1 MESLYLNET
10 QINAELK
17 RCLKCPT
24 KPCLKACP
32 AQVSPHDFIKAAR
45 DGDFAEAAKLIETQN
60 PLGEIC
66 GLICPERFCQKACVR
81 GKIDTPVEIPALQ
94 AAIMQRART
103 EGVSAENPATKANG
117 KKVAVVGAGPAGI
130 AAAVEL
136 LRHGVAVTMYE
147 KEAKFGGALNYI
159 PQTRLP
165 RQVIEFTWKNLLQQN
180 PLFKVQFGT
189 EQKDY
194 VSLRAQGFDG
204 VVVATGTQKIR
215 TLGIEG
221 EELAVSWRKYLKTPE
236 KFKSKKVAIIGGGAV
251 AADCAI
257 TATVL
262 GAVSVEMF
270 VRRRV
275 TDMRISERERQR
287 LIEQKIAINDMTRPL
302 KIERKNNKLSL
313 ITSQTRFNNQGKL
326 EDVPQ
331 NTAKKDG
338 YDLIILALGS
348 DSAEPISELPGI
360 MYAGDVINGASTAVE
375 AVASGKKAAQTLL
388 SELLII

>member
-81 GKIDTPVEIPALQ
+81 GKIDKPIEIQALQ

-103 EGVSAENPATKANG
+103 EGVSAENTELAAVN

-136 LRHGVAVTMYE
+136 LRHGVAVTMFE
-147 KEAKFGGALNYI
+147 KANCAGGALNYI
-159 PQTRLP
+159 PSSRLP
-165 RQVIEFTWKNLLQQN
+165 HQIIDFTFKKLQQN
-180 PLFKVQFGT
+180 PLFEIKFGI

-194 VSLRAQGFDG
+194 EVLRAQGFEA
-204 VVVATGTQKIR
+204 VIVATGTQKIR

-221 EELAVSWRKYLKTPE
+221 EDYAVLWHNYLKFPN
-236 KFKSKKVAIIGGGAV
+236 KYNAKKVAIVGGGAV
-251 AADCAI
+251 AADCAV
-257 TATVL
+257 TAIEL

-287 LIEQKIAINDMTRPL
+287 LFENNILITDMTRPL
-302 KIERKNNKLSL
+302 KIKRNNNKLSL
-313 ITSQTRFNNQGKL
+313 ITSQTRFNDQGKL

-331 NTAKKDG
+331 SIVEKDG

-348 DSAEPISELPGI
+348 DSAESISELPGVV
-360 MYAGDVINGASTAVE
+360 YAGDVINGASTAVE
-375 AVASGKKAAQTLL
+375 AVASGKKAVQTLL
-388 SELLII
+388 SELLA

>member
-1 MESLYLNET
+1 MESLYLNES

-81 GKIDTPVEIPALQ
+81 GKIDKPIEIPALQ

-103 EGVSAENPATKANG
+103 NGDVAENTELAAVN
-117 KKVAVVGAGPAGI
+117 KKVAVMGAGPAGI

-136 LRHGVAVTMYE
+136 LRYGVAVTMFE
-147 KEAKFGGALNYI
+147 KEAQFGGALNYI

-165 RQVIEFTWKNLLQQN
+165 WQVIDFTFKKLQQN
-180 PLFKVQFGT
+180 PLFEIKFGV

-194 VSLRAQGFDG
+194 VALRTQGFDA
-204 VVVATGTQKIR
+204 VIVATGTQKIR

-251 AADCAI
+251 AADCAL
-257 TATVL
+257 TAIGL
-262 GAVSVEMF
+262 GAVCVEMF

-275 TDMRISERERQR
+275 TDMRISERERQQ
-287 LIEQKIAINDMTRPL
+287 LIEHKIMITDMTRPL
-302 KIERKNNKLSL
+302 KIERKNSKLSL
-313 ITSQTRFNNQGKL
+313 ITSQTRFNDQGKL
-326 EDVPQ
+326 EDVAQ
-331 NTAKKDG
+331 STVEKDG

-348 DSAEPISELPGI
+348 DSAESILELPGI

-375 AVASGKKAAQTLL
+375 AVASGRKAAQTLL
-388 SELLII
+388 SELLA

>member
-1 MESLYLNET
+1 MKSLYLNESQMST
-10 QINAELK
+10 ELE

-45 DGDFAEAAKLIETQN
+45 DGDFAEAAMLIEAQN

-81 GKIDTPVEIPALQ
+81 AKIDTPIEIQALQ

-103 EGVSAENPATKANG
+103 EGVSAENTELAAVN
-117 KKVAVVGAGPAGI
+117 KKVAVIGAGPAGI

-136 LRHGVAVTMYE
+136 LRHGVAVTMFE
-147 KEAKFGGALNYI
+147 KEDCAGGALNYI
-159 PQTRLP
+159 PSSRLP
-165 RQVIEFTWKNLLQQN
+165 HQIIDFTFKKLQQN

-221 EELAVSWRKYLKTPE
+221 EELAVSWSKYLKTPE

-275 TDMRISERERQR
+275 TDMRISERERQQ
-287 LIEQKIAINDMTRPL
+287 LIEHKIMITDMTRPL
-302 KIERKNNKLSL
+302 KIERKNKKLSL
-313 ITSQTRFNNQGKL
+313 ITSQTRFNDQGKL
-326 EDVPQ
+326 EDVAQ
-331 NTAKKDG
+331 STVEKDG

-348 DSAEPISELPGI
+348 DSAESILELPGVV
-360 MYAGDVINGASTAVE
+360 YAGDVINGASTAVE

-388 SELLII
+388 SELFII

>member
-10 QINAELK
+10 QINAELE

-45 DGDFAEAAKLIETQN
+45 DGDYTKAAKLIETQN

-81 GKIDTPVEIPALQ
+81 GKIDAPVEIPALQ

-103 EGVSAENPATKANG
+103 NGMLTEDRTAKDKG
-117 KKVAVVGAGPAGI
+117 KKVAVIGAGPAGI
-130 AAAVEL
+130 AAAAEL
-136 LRHGVAVTMYE
+136 LRHGVAVTMFE
-147 KEAKFGGALNYI
+147 KEAQFGGALNYI

-165 RQVIEFTWKNLLQQN
+165 WQVIEFTWKNLLQQN

-221 EELAVSWRKYLKTPE
+221 EELAVSWRKYLKTTE
-236 KFKSKKVAIIGGGAV
+236 KFMFEKVAIIGGGAV

-257 TATVL
+257 TATAL

-313 ITSQTRFNNQGKL
+313 ITNQTRFNNQGRL

-331 NTAKKDG
+331 STAEKDG

-348 DSAEPISELPGI
+348 DSAEPILALSGVV
-360 MYAGDVINGASTAVE
+360 YAGDVVNGASTAVE
-375 AVASGKKAAQTLL
+375 AVASGKKAAQTLF
-388 SELLII
+388 SEWPD

>member
-1 MESLYLNET
+1 MESPYLNET

-45 DGDFAEAAKLIETQN
+45 GGDYTEAAMLIEAQN

-66 GLICPERFCQKACVR
+66 GLICPECFCQKACVR
-81 GKIDTPVEIPALQ
+81 GKIDAPVEIPALQ

-103 EGVSAENPATKANG
+103 EGMSAENPTAKANG

-136 LRHGVAVTMYE
+136 MKHGAAVTMFE
-147 KEAKFGGALNYI
+147 KEAQFGGALNYI
-159 PQTRLP
+159 PATRLP
-165 RQVIEFTWKNLLQQN
+165 RQVIEFAWKNLLLQN
-180 PLFKVQFGT
+180 PLFKTQFGA

-194 VSLRAQGFDG
+194 VALRAQGFDG
-204 VVVATGTQKIR
+204 IVVATGTQKIR

-221 EELAVSWRKYLKTPE
+221 EELAVLWHEYLKTPNR
-236 KFKSKKVAIIGGGAV
+236 FKSKKVAIVGGGAV

-257 TATVL
+257 TAIES
-262 GAVSVEMF
+262 GAVHIEMF
-270 VRRRV
+270 VRRRAR
-275 TDMRISERERQR
+275 DMRISERERQQ
-287 LIEQKIAINDMTRPL
+287 LIEHNILITDMTRPL
-302 KIERKNNKLSL
+302 KIERKNNKLLL
-313 ITSQTRFNNQGKL
+313 ITSQTRFNDQGKL

-331 NTAKKDG
+331 SIVEKDG

-348 DSAEPISELPGI
+348 DSAESILELPGVV
-360 MYAGDVINGASTAVE
+360 YAGDVVNGASTAVE
-375 AVASGKKAAQTLL
+375 AVASGRKAAQTLL
-388 SELLII
+388 SELLA